1 MIVDPAFP
9 SQIRRVNGCL
19 VSFKSATLKKHF
31 ASFLP
36 YNSSCFSSFFFG
48 QWLSWIS
55 DHTAQGRCLVSTW
68 LFGFDCLVAR
78 LVWGGHPLDFMSCG
92 KAILHSRR
100 ALLLNA
106 SLCHELG
113 RHLNP
118 KFSDLTCCAVLCCV
132 SEQGTHAIYSAL
144 HNDAAA
150 LVGGM
155 GQERT
160 RFFSRWLLPFVVFI
174 PTFDIWKS
182 SKLHFR
188 GCHFYLKVG
197 RSKADPGWMNML
209 FCNILNDL
217 DFQNE
222 AIIHVQ
228 SAKVSQTDISV
239 EDDEDVGKTSVS
251 QTLQLRTSVSWPSSV
266 NLELPVKKTPIT
278 EEVEKVEGLGSSQFC
293 CCSLEWIQKQAREV
307 SRRGFK
313 PTKCITVT
321 SYFCT
326 CLVMPALFAIAL
338 GLSYSCTQGEYEY
351 SWSLW
356 AWFVVQAVACFVS
369 LRVLVKADT
378 LYQHLCLRM
387 VLLFGFAG
395 SIENIW
401 VSSNCRE
408 GTQTFCTFLQ
418 GVPCQSMAS
427 MISCLYW
434 SAVHL
439 LIWMLMLRII
449 RLEEVMHARFCSI
462 LSMKVV
468 LCCIPLGYVTTVF
481 WAVWEF
487 RSLMRNETASLLSLL
502 LRSSLYFTAGM
513 ISIFATCMFFSVFFP
528 ITKLS
533 LALWQGRVK
542 WSSEA
547 RGALQSLLYHLIM
560 GMVQLVSGFA
570 ILIGLWAYVTE
581 NGTALNWLLIPQMFD
596 TLSNTIGMYFFSGA
610 TWARSEES
618 LDSTDSTGT
627 SSPRVGDCS
636 KPVTNLTVET
646 DAQWDACVEQLSSR
660 GFCLGEL
667 LTFYQSLKDDMPHLN
682 SNVHTTNDIVW
693 QVIIPR
699 TSSKGCS
706 YSSLMTDGN
715 LPPTMMVTHNWGNR
729 FRDLCAA
736 IVSDAFGQDE
746 YSVVA
751 DLLDRDPK
759 KLEDALEVDH
769 QLKQTYW
776 VCCFSVNQHRSICNF
791 PFGPRPDPVTSEIP
805 PVCTCKRQKYL
816 NDTPPLD
823 SRGRSCFCEM
833 NKFDD
838 MMFHI
843 ARSNP
848 RHRHVVA
855 VDSSFV
861 VFERAWCVSEIY
873 TGSSLGLHQHL
884 IIRSRDDLQ
893 GHDLKL
899 RNLRIE
905 NMQASRQEDVEE
917 ILRKI
922 QNVDGFN
929 AKFQELL
936 FDPRDGLFSQVL
948 RLDGM
953 NQMERIGRFLRWVVW
968 LNQSIN
974 PILFWSL
981 LSAKIKGRAVAC
993 LQYYLELVR

>member
-1 MIVDPAFP
+1 
-9 SQIRRVNGCL
+9 
-19 VSFKSATLKKHF
+19 
-31 ASFLP
+31 
-36 YNSSCFSSFFFG
+36 
-48 QWLSWIS
+48 
-55 DHTAQGRCLVSTW
+55 
-68 LFGFDCLVAR
+68 
-78 LVWGGHPLDFMSCG
+78 
-92 KAILHSRR
+92 
-100 ALLLNA
+100 
-106 SLCHELG
+106 
-113 RHLNP
+113 
-118 KFSDLTCCAVLCCV
+118 
-132 SEQGTHAIYSAL
+132 
-144 HNDAAA
+144 
-150 LVGGM
+150 
-155 GQERT
+155 
-160 RFFSRWLLPFVVFI
+160 
-174 PTFDIWKS
+174 
-182 SKLHFR
+182 
-188 GCHFYLKVG
+188 
-197 RSKADPGWMNML
+197 MNML
-209 FCNILNDL
+209 CCNCCEHGNISNDL

-222 AIIHVQ
+222 TSIHVQ
-228 SAKVSQTDISV
+228 SAKVSETEISV
-239 EDDEDVGKTSVS
+239 EDEDVGKTSES
-251 QTLQLRTSVSWPSSV
+251 QRLQFRTSVSWPSSA
-266 NLELPVKKTPIT
+266 NLELPVEKTPIT
-278 EEVEKVEGLGSSQFC
+278 EEVEKVEGLGSPHFC

-321 SYFCT
+321 SYLCT
-326 CLVMPALFAIAL
+326 CLVMPAFFAIGM
-338 GLSYSCTQGEYEY
+338 GLSYSCTQGSHEY

-356 AWFVVQAVACFVS
+356 CWFVVQGVACFVS

-408 GTQTFCTFLQ
+408 GTETLCTFLQ

-427 MISCLYW
+427 IISFLYW
-434 SAVHL
+434 SAIHL
-439 LIWMLMLRII
+439 LIWMLMLRVV
-449 RLEEVMHARFCSI
+449 RLEEVMHAHFCSI
-462 LSMKVV
+462 LSIKLV

-502 LRSSLYFTAGM
+502 VRCSLYFTAGM
-513 ISIFATCMFFSVFFP
+513 ISIFATCMLFSVFFP

-533 LALWQGRVK
+533 LALWHGKVK

-547 RGALQSLLYHLIM
+547 RGALQSLLYHLVM
-560 GMVQLVSGFA
+560 GMVLLVSGFA
-570 ILIGLWAYVTE
+570 ILIGLWAYVLT

-610 TWARSEES
+610 TWARSEEF
-618 LDSTDSTGT
+618 LDSADSTCT

-636 KPVTNLTVET
+636 KPEITSLTVET
-646 DAQWDACVEQLSSR
+646 DSQWDACVEQLSSR

-667 LTFYQSLKDDMPHLN
+667 LTFYQSLKDDLPHLN

-848 RHRHVVA
+848 QHRHVVA

-899 RNLRIE
+899 RHLRIE

-922 QNVDGFN
+922 QDVDGFN

-953 NQMERIGRFLRWVVW
+953 NQMERIGRFLRWVV
-968 LNQSIN
+968 
-974 PILFWSL
+974 
-981 LSAKIKGRAVAC
+981 
-993 LQYYLELVR
+993 